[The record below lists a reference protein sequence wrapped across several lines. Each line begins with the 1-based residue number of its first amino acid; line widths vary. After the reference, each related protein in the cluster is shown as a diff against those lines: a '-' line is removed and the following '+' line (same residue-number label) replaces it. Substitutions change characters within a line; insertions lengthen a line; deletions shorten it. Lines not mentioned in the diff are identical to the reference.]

1 MSNANITINQY
12 QELLKRIT
20 GLEHKVEHK
29 ELPVDIYKDV
39 DELKEDYPVLKKA
52 VATTDIKFNSLGEK
66 MDYRFDLM
74 DEKFNTQN
82 EKFNSLHI
90 ENKAMR
96 REMDKTWKLLIMMF
110 GISITTFIA
119 ILTVIGLLLR
129 ILSII

>member
-1 MSNANITINQY
+1 MSNANITITQY

-66 MDYRFDLM
+66 MDYRFDM
-74 DEKFNTQN
+74 VDEKFTG
-82 EKFNSLHI
+82 KFDSLHT